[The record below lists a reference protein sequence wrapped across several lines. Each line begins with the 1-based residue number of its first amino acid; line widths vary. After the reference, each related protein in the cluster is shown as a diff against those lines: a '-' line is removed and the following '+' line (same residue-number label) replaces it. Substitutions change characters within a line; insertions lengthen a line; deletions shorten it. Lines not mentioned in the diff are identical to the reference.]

1 LIIPELY
8 TGLAAETMSELLEYA
23 QNGGSLLLIGKK
35 TCEVFAAAGAPFA
48 CSVPEDEYRLFTLDN
63 EAFGYSVDTCAI
75 QAANGEV
82 CAVST
87 DGKYEDERAFAAV
100 MPFGKGKIAAVG
112 ADIGLLYMKRAQYLH
127 KDLMRGILNKLY
139 TPIVSLE
146 NTEGKVEITVLEK
159 DGRMMIQ
166 LVNANGNHADPR
178 SATEDFIPAC
188 YNVQLALNL
197 SAKPQKL
204 ILQPEGKELDFA
216 YENGKASVKLD
227 RLNMHEI
234 IEVVE

>member
-1 LIIPELY
+1 
-8 TGLAAETMSELLEYA
+8 M
-23 QNGGSLLLIGKK
+23 
-35 TCEVFAAAGAPFA
+35 
-48 CSVPEDEYRLFTLDN
+48 
-63 EAFGYSVDTCAI
+63 
-75 QAANGEV
+75 
-82 CAVST
+82 
-87 DGKYEDERAFAAV
+87 
-100 MPFGKGKIAAVG
+100 
-112 ADIGLLYMKRAQYLH
+112 
-127 KDLMRGILNKLY
+127 
-139 TPIVSLE
+139 
-146 NTEGKVEITVLEK
+146 EITVLEK

-197 SAKPQKL
+197 SAKPRKL

-227 RLNMHEI
+227 KLNMHEI